1 MVWLRR
7 IILDISVKKLSETL
21 KIDPQALLDKMIAA
35 GLSQTSIEDSVS
47 NEDKQ
52 KLLAFIRSSKDS
64 VKEDKTEPVVS
75 TPQTPK
81 AAPKK
86 EKTEKSKDS
95 PESASQKK
103 FKKSKKSVNI
113 NGSIRVNDLS
123 RKLNKRGN
131 EVVKK
136 LVELGEMSSLNDEID
151 QETAVLV
158 SEEFGFEVKF
168 EEEQELKEEET
179 NYPQVISNFSDE
191 KAPSKRHPVVTVMG
205 HVDHGKTSLLDA
217 IKSTNVVESESGGI
231 TQHLAAYEVKTKKG
245 KITFIDTPGHEAF
258 TAMRA
263 RGADTTDIVILVVA
277 ADDSVKPQTEEAI
290 THAKAANVPII
301 VAMNKI
307 DLDAADLEK
316 VKGDLAKHELV
327 SEEWG
332 GKVQM
337 IPVSATTKK
346 GIDNLLDAIELE
358 SEMLE
363 IKAPIEGLANGVVLE
378 SKLDRFKGPLGTF
391 LVQNGILKTGDIIV
405 AGEKKGRIKSLTDS
419 SSKEI
424 KEAGPSTPV
433 EVLGLEDC
441 VAAGEVFNVM
451 ANEKDARTI
460 IDARLSFLKDKNDKN
475 VMTSKSA
482 FEMLDQQKINKLR
495 VIVKSDVAGT
505 SEAINNS
512 LKKIGNEEVDVDI
525 VSSGVGGISESD
537 VNLAITTGARI
548 IGFNVRSDNK
558 AKKILEEEGIEVAYY
573 SVIYDL
579 IEDTK
584 RLLSGLLEP
593 IYSEKILGLAEVK
606 EVFKSPEFKLV
617 AGCLVTEG
625 LVRREKHVRV
635 LRDNVVIHEG
645 ELDSLRR
652 FKDDVKEVQNGTEC
666 GIGIKNYLD
675 IKPGDIIENFEQKE
689 EKRSI
694 WWKEIELFELA
705 ITWKKKLQILFKLL
719 I

>member
-1 MVWLRR
+1 
-7 IILDISVKKLSETL
+7 LDISVKKLSEIL

-95 PESASQKK
+95 PEPASQKK
-103 FKKSKKSVNI
+103 VKKSKKSVNI

-191 KAPSKRHPVVTVMG
+191 KTPSKRHPVVTVMG
-205 HVDHGKTSLLDA
+205 HVDHGKTSLLDS

-424 KEAGPSTPV
+424 KEAGPSAPV

-694 WWKEIELFELA
+694 
-705 ITWKKKLQILFKLL
+705 
-719 I
+719 

>member
-1 MVWLRR
+1 M
-7 IILDISVKKLSETL
+7 DISVKKLSEIL
-21 KIDPQALLDKMIAA
+21 KIDPKVLLDKMIAA
-35 GLSQTSIEDSVS
+35 GLPQTNVEDLVS

-52 KLLAFIRSSKDS
+52 KLLAFIRSSKES
-64 VKEDKTEPVVS
+64 VKEDTPKTIVPEAQKPKVSPKTEKTTQLTNS
-75 TPQTPK
+75 SNEK
-81 AAPKK
+81 PKK
-86 EKTEKSKDS
+86 EIHKE
-95 PESASQKK
+95 
-103 FKKSKKSVNI
+103 KKSVNI
-113 NGSIRVNDLS
+113 NGSIRVNDLA
-123 RKLNKRGN
+123 RKLSKRGN

-136 LVELGEMSSLNDEID
+136 LIELGEMASLNDEID

-158 SEEFGFEVKF
+158 AEEFGFEVKF
-168 EEEQELKEEET
+168 EEEQVITEEEVD
-179 NYPQVISNFSDE
+179 YPQVVSSFSDE
-191 KAPSKRHPVVTVMG
+191 KFPIKRHPVVTVMG
-205 HVDHGKTSLLDA
+205 HVDHGKTSLLDSV
-217 IKSTNVVESESGGI
+217 KSTNVVESESGGI
-231 TQHLAAYEVKTKKG
+231 TQHLAAYEVNTKKG

-263 RGADTTDIVILVVA
+263 RGANTTDIVILVVA
-277 ADDSVKPQTEEAI
+277 ANDSVKPQTEEAL
-290 THAKAANVPII
+290 THAKAAGVPII
-301 VAMNKI
+301 VAINKI
-307 DLDAADLEK
+307 DLEAADIEK

-337 IPVSATTKK
+337 IPVSAITNK
-346 GIDNLLDAIELE
+346 GIDLLLDAIELE

-363 IKAPIEGLANGVVLE
+363 LKAPIQGLANGVVLE
-378 SKLDRFKGPLGTF
+378 SELDRFKGPLCTF
-391 LVQNGILKTGDIIV
+391 LVQNGVLKVGDVIV
-405 AGEKKGRIKSLTDS
+405 AGEKKGRVKSLINSLGKDL
-419 SSKEI
+419 

-441 VAAGEVFNVM
+441 VSAGEIFNVM

-460 IDARLSFLKDKNDKN
+460 IESRLSFHKDKNDKN

-482 FEMLDQQKINKLR
+482 FEMLDQEKINKLR
-495 VIVKSDVAGT
+495 VILKSDVAGT
-505 SEAINNS
+505 SEAINNT
-512 LKKIGNEEVDVDI
+512 LQNIGNEEVNVDI

-548 IGFNVRSDNK
+548 VGFNVRSDNK
-558 AKKILEEEGIEVAYY
+558 AKKILEEHGIEVSYY

-694 WWKEIELFELA
+694 
-705 ITWKKKLQILFKLL
+705 
-719 I
+719 

>member
-1 MVWLRR
+1 M
-7 IILDISVKKLSETL
+7 DISVKKLSEIL
-21 KIDPQALLDKMIAA
+21 KIDPQVLLDKMIAA
-35 GLSQTSIEDSVS
+35 GLSQTSVEDLVS

-64 VKEDKTEPVVS
+64 GTEDKSKAIVP
-75 TPQTPK
+75 TPQAPK

-86 EKTEKSKDS
+86 EKVKKSKDS
-95 PESASQKK
+95 SESATQKK
-103 FKKSKKSVNI
+103 AKQSKKSVNI

-123 RKLNKRGN
+123 RKLNRRGN

-136 LVELGEMSSLNDEID
+136 LVELGEMASLNDEID

-158 SEEFGFEVKF
+158 AEEFGFEVKF
-168 EEEQELKEEET
+168 EEEQQLKEEET

-191 KAPSKRHPVVTVMG
+191 KSPSRRHPVVTVMG

-277 ADDSVKPQTEEAI
+277 ANDSVKPQTEEAI

-346 GIDNLLDAIELE
+346 GIDSLLDAIELE

-363 IKAPIEGLANGVVLE
+363 LKAPIEGLANGVVLE

-419 SSKEI
+419 SGQEI
-424 KEAGPSTPV
+424 KEAGPSTPI

-460 IDARLSFLKDKNDKN
+460 IDSRLSFLKDKNDRN

-482 FEMLDQQKINKLR
+482 FEMLDQEKINKLR
-495 VIVKSDVAGT
+495 VIIKSDVAGT

-606 EVFKSPEFKLV
+606 EVFKSPEFSLV

-694 WWKEIELFELA
+694 
-705 ITWKKKLQILFKLL
+705 
-719 I
+719 

>member
-1 MVWLRR
+1 M
-7 IILDISVKKLSETL
+7 DISVKKLSEIL
-21 KIDPQALLDKMIAA
+21 KIDPQVLLDKMIAA
-35 GLSQTSIEDSVS
+35 GLSQTSVEDSVS

-64 VKEDKTEPVVS
+64 GKEDKPKTVVPA
-75 TPQTPK
+75 PQAPK
-81 AAPKK
+81 TTPKK
-86 EKTEKSKDS
+86 EKVKKSEDSSESKTQKKSK
-95 PESASQKK
+95 Q
-103 FKKSKKSVNI
+103 SKKSVNI

-123 RKLNKRGN
+123 RKLNRRGN

-136 LVELGEMSSLNDEID
+136 LIELGEMVSLNDEID

-158 SEEFGFEVKF
+158 AEEFGFEVKF
-168 EEEQELKEEET
+168 EEEQQLKEEEA

-191 KAPSKRHPVVTVMG
+191 KSPSKKHPVVTVMG

-316 VKGDLAKHELV
+316 VKGDLAKHEIV

-346 GIDNLLDAIELE
+346 GIDSLLDAIELE

-363 IKAPIEGLANGVVLE
+363 LKAPIEGLANGVVLE

-419 SSKEI
+419 SGQEI
-424 KEAGPSTPV
+424 KEAGPSTPI

-460 IDARLSFLKDKNDKN
+460 IDSRLSFLKDKNDRN

-482 FEMLDQQKINKLR
+482 FEMLDQEKINKLR
-495 VIVKSDVAGT
+495 VIIKSDVAGT
-505 SEAINNS
+505 SEAKNNS

-606 EVFKSPEFKLV
+606 EVFKSPEFSLV

-694 WWKEIELFELA
+694 
-705 ITWKKKLQILFKLL
+705 
-719 I
+719 

>member
-1 MVWLRR
+1 
-7 IILDISVKKLSETL
+7 LDISVKKLSETL

-617 AGCLVTEG
+617 AGCLITEG

-694 WWKEIELFELA
+694 
-705 ITWKKKLQILFKLL
+705 
-719 I
+719 

>member
-1 MVWLRR
+1 M
-7 IILDISVKKLSETL
+7 DISVKKLSEIL
-21 KIDPQALLDKMIAA
+21 KIDPQVLLDKMIAA
-35 GLSQTSIEDSVS
+35 GLPQNSIEDTVS

-52 KLLAFIRSSKDS
+52 KLLSFIRSSKDS
-64 VKEDKTEPVVS
+64 VKEDKPKSVVPAS
-75 TPQTPK
+75 ATPK

-86 EKTEKSKDS
+86 DKVKKSKDVS
-95 PESASQKK
+95 ESEDKK
-103 FKKSKKSVNI
+103 AEKKSKKSVNI

-123 RKLNKRGN
+123 RKLSKRGN

-136 LVELGEMSSLNDEID
+136 LIELGEMVTLNDEVD

-158 SEEFGFEVKF
+158 AEEFGFEVRF
-168 EEEQELKEEET
+168 EEEQQLIEEEV
-179 NYPQVISNFSDE
+179 NYPQIITNFSDE
-191 KAPSKRHPVVTVMG
+191 KSPSKRHPVVTVMG

-217 IKSTNVVESESGGI
+217 IKSTNVVDSESGGI

-277 ADDSVKPQTEEAI
+277 ANDSVKPQTEEAI

-363 IKAPIEGLANGVVLE
+363 LKAPIEGLANGVVLE
-378 SKLDRFKGPLGTF
+378 SELDRFKGPLGTF
-391 LVQNGILKTGDIIV
+391 LVQNGILKMGDIIV

-419 SSKEI
+419 SGKEI
-424 KEAGPSTPV
+424 REAGPSTPV

-451 ANEKDARTI
+451 NNEKDARSI
-460 IDARLSFLKDKNDKN
+460 IDSRLAFLKDKTDKN
-475 VMTSKSA
+475 VMTSKTA
-482 FEMLDQQKINKLR
+482 FEMLDQEKINKLR
-495 VIVKSDVAGT
+495 VIIKSDVAGT

-525 VSSGVGGISESD
+525 VNSGVGGISESD

-558 AKKILEEEGIEVAYY
+558 AKKILEEQGLEVAYY

-606 EVFKSPEFKLV
+606 EVFKSPEFGLV

-694 WWKEIELFELA
+694 
-705 ITWKKKLQILFKLL
+705 
-719 I
+719 

>member
-1 MVWLRR
+1 M
-7 IILDISVKKLSETL
+7 DISVKKLSEIL
-21 KIDPQALLDKMIAA
+21 KIDPQVLLDKMIAA
-35 GLSQTSIEDSVS
+35 GLSQTSVEDSVS

-64 VKEDKTEPVVS
+64 GTEDKPKAIVP
-75 TPQTPK
+75 TPQAPK

-86 EKTEKSKDS
+86 EKVKKSKDS
-95 PESASQKK
+95 SEPETQKK
-103 FKKSKKSVNI
+103 AKQSKKSVNI

-123 RKLNKRGN
+123 RKLNRRGN

-136 LVELGEMSSLNDEID
+136 LVELGEMASLNDEID

-158 SEEFGFEVKF
+158 AEEFGFEVKF
-168 EEEQELKEEET
+168 EEEQQLKEEET
-179 NYPQVISNFSDE
+179 NYPQVVSNFSDE
-191 KAPSKRHPVVTVMG
+191 KSPSGRHPVVTVMG
-205 HVDHGKTSLLDA
+205 HVDHGKTSLLDT

-346 GIDNLLDAIELE
+346 GIDSLLDAIELE

-363 IKAPIEGLANGVVLE
+363 LKAPIEGLANGVVLE

-419 SSKEI
+419 SGQEI
-424 KEAGPSTPV
+424 KEAGPSTPI

-460 IDARLSFLKDKNDKN
+460 IDSRLSFLKDKNDRN

-482 FEMLDQQKINKLR
+482 FEMLDQEKINKLR
-495 VIVKSDVAGT
+495 VIIKSDVAGT

-606 EVFKSPEFKLV
+606 EVFKSPEFSLV

-694 WWKEIELFELA
+694 
-705 ITWKKKLQILFKLL
+705 
-719 I
+719 

>member
-1 MVWLRR
+1 M
-7 IILDISVKKLSETL
+7 DISVKKLSEIL
-21 KIDPQALLDKMIAA
+21 KIDPKVLLDKMIAA
-35 GLSQTSIEDSVS
+35 GLPQNNVEDLVS

-52 KLLAFIRSSKDS
+52 KLLSFIRSSKDS
-64 VKEDKTEPVVS
+64 IKQD
-75 TPQTPK
+75 TPK
-81 AAPKK
+81 AIVPEAKKPKFSPKAEKTTKLKNSSEDESKK
-86 EKTEKSKDS
+86 EL
-95 PESASQKK
+95 QKE
-103 FKKSKKSVNI
+103 KKSVNI
-113 NGSIRVNDLS
+113 NGSIRVNDLA
-123 RKLNKRGN
+123 RKLSRRGN

-136 LVELGEMSSLNDEID
+136 LVELGEMVSLNDQID

-158 SEEFGFEVKF
+158 AEEFSFEVKF
-168 EEEQELKEEET
+168 EEEQVITEEEVD
-179 NYPQVISNFSDE
+179 YPQVVSSFSDE
-191 KAPSKRHPVVTVMG
+191 KSPAKRHPVVTVMG
-205 HVDHGKTSLLDA
+205 HVDHGKTSLLDT
-217 IKSTNVVESESGGI
+217 IKSTNVVDSESGGI
-231 TQHLAAYEVKTKKG
+231 TQHLAAYEVNTKKG

-263 RGADTTDIVILVVA
+263 RGANTTDIVILVVA
-277 ADDSVKPQTEEAI
+277 ANDSVKPQTEEAI
-290 THAKAANVPII
+290 THAKAAGVPII
-301 VAMNKI
+301 VAINKI
-307 DLDAADLEK
+307 DLDAADIEK
-316 VKGDLAKHELV
+316 VKGDLAKYELV

-337 IPVSATTKK
+337 IPVSAITNK
-346 GIDNLLDAIELE
+346 GIDLLLDAIELE
-358 SEMLE
+358 SEILE
-363 IKAPIEGLANGVVLE
+363 LKAPIQGLANGVVLE
-378 SKLDRFKGPLGTF
+378 SQLDRFKGPLCTF
-391 LVQNGILKTGDIIV
+391 LVQNGVLKIGDIIV
-405 AGEKKGRIKSLTDS
+405 AGEKKGRIKSLIDS
-419 SSKEI
+419 SGKDI
-424 KEAGPSTPV
+424 KEASPSTPI

-441 VAAGEVFNVM
+441 VSAGEIFNVM
-451 ANEKDARTI
+451 PNEKDARTI
-460 IDARLSFLKDKNDKN
+460 IDARLSFHKDKNDKN

-482 FEMLDQQKINKLR
+482 FEMLDQEKINKLR

-505 SEAINNS
+505 SEAINSS
-512 LKKIGNEEVDVDI
+512 LQNIGNEEVNVDI

-548 IGFNVRSDNK
+548 VGFNVRSDNK
-558 AKKILEEEGIEVAYY
+558 AKKILEENGIEVAYY

-694 WWKEIELFELA
+694 
-705 ITWKKKLQILFKLL
+705 
-719 I
+719 

>member
-1 MVWLRR
+1 M
-7 IILDISVKKLSETL
+7 DISVKKLSEIL

-35 GLSQTSIEDSVS
+35 GLPQNSIEDTVS

-52 KLLAFIRSSKDS
+52 KLLSFIRSSKDS
-64 VKEDKTEPVVS
+64 IKEDKPKSVVPAS
-75 TPQTPK
+75 PTPK

-86 EKTEKSKDS
+86 DKVKKSNNVSESEDKK
-95 PESASQKK
+95 PE
-103 FKKSKKSVNI
+103 KKSKKSVNI

-123 RKLNKRGN
+123 RKLSKRGN

-136 LVELGEMSSLNDEID
+136 LIELGEMVTLNDEVD

-158 SEEFGFEVKF
+158 AEEFGFEVRF
-168 EEEQELKEEET
+168 EEEQQLIEEEV
-179 NYPQVISNFSDE
+179 NYPQIITNFSDE
-191 KAPSKRHPVVTVMG
+191 KSPSKRHPVVTVMG

-217 IKSTNVVESESGGI
+217 IKSTNVVDSESGGI

-277 ADDSVKPQTEEAI
+277 ANDSVKPQTEEAI

-363 IKAPIEGLANGVVLE
+363 LKAPIEGLANGVVLE
-378 SKLDRFKGPLGTF
+378 SELDRFKGPLGTF
-391 LVQNGILKTGDIIV
+391 LVQNGILKMGDIIV

-419 SSKEI
+419 SGKEI
-424 KEAGPSTPV
+424 REAGPSTPV

-451 ANEKDARTI
+451 NNEKDARSI
-460 IDARLSFLKDKNDKN
+460 IDSRLAFLKDKTDKN
-475 VMTSKSA
+475 VMTSKTA
-482 FEMLDQQKINKLR
+482 FEMLDQEKINKLR
-495 VIVKSDVAGT
+495 VIIKSDVAGT

-525 VSSGVGGISESD
+525 VNSGVGGISESD

-558 AKKILEEEGIEVAYY
+558 AKKILEEQGLEVAYY

-606 EVFKSPEFKLV
+606 EVFKSPEFGLV

-694 WWKEIELFELA
+694 
-705 ITWKKKLQILFKLL
+705 
-719 I
+719 

>member
-1 MVWLRR
+1 M
-7 IILDISVKKLSETL
+7 DISVKKLSEIL
-21 KIDPQALLDKMIAA
+21 KIDPQVLLDKMIAA

-52 KLLAFIRSSKDS
+52 KLLSFIRSSKDLA
-64 VKEDKTEPVVS
+64 VDDKPKAVVP
-75 TPQTPK
+75 TPQ
-81 AAPKK
+81 APKK
-86 EKTEKSKDS
+86 APKTDKTKKSKDS
-95 PESASQKK
+95 SKQKLEK
-103 FKKSKKSVNI
+103 EAEKTKKTVNI

-136 LVELGEMSSLNDEID
+136 LVDLGEMASLNDEID

-158 SEEFGFEVKF
+158 AEEFGFEVKF
-168 EEEQELKEEET
+168 EEEQELKEEQT
-179 NYPQVISNFSDE
+179 NYPQVTSSFSDAE
-191 KAPSKRHPVVTVMG
+191 APPKRHSVVTVMG

-277 ADDSVKPQTEEAI
+277 ANDSVKPQTEEAI

-337 IPVSATTKK
+337 IPVSAITRK
-346 GIDNLLDAIELE
+346 GIDSLLDAIELE

-363 IKAPIEGLANGVVLE
+363 LKAPIKGLANGVVLE
-378 SKLDRFKGPLGTF
+378 SELDRFKGPLGTF
-391 LVQNGILKTGDIIV
+391 LIQNGILKIGDIIV
-405 AGEKKGRIKSLTDS
+405 AGEKKGRIKSLIDS
-419 SSKEI
+419 SGQEI

-441 VAAGEVFNVM
+441 VSAGEVFNVM
-451 ANEKDARTI
+451 ANEKDARGI
-460 IDARLSFLKDKNDKN
+460 IDARLSFLKDKNDRN
-475 VMTSKSA
+475 VMTPKSA
-482 FEMLDQQKINKLR
+482 FEMLDQEKINKLR
-495 VIVKSDVAGT
+495 IIIKSDVAGT
-505 SEAINNS
+505 SEAINNT
-512 LKKIGNEEVDVDI
+512 LKKIGNNEVDVDI

-558 AKKILEEEGIEVAYY
+558 AKKLLEEHGIEANYY

-606 EVFKSPEFKLV
+606 EVFKSPEFSLV

-694 WWKEIELFELA
+694 
-705 ITWKKKLQILFKLL
+705 
-719 I
+719 